1 MLSARTPLDR
11 QGAIAIC
18 VAVALT
24 GLLCIGLLTFAVIAP
39 APVAAVPFVA
49 AICVCAP
56 MAAAWELPG
65 AIAVLRHRPALAAV
79 DGTALLAELRGHL
92 DRLPETQHPLGL

>member
-1 MLSARTPLDR
+1 MPLDR

-24 GLLCIGLLTFAVIAP
+24 GLLCVGLLIFAVIAP

-49 AICVCAP
+49 VVCVCAP
-56 MAAAWELPG
+56 MVAAWELPG
-65 AIAVLRHRPALAAV
+65 AIAVLRARPAPAAT
-79 DGTALLAELRGHL
+79 DGSALLAELRSHL
-92 DRLPETQHPLGL
+92 DRLPETHHPLGL